1 MAGSQSGGSVNR
13 PPTGSVQHSP
23 PRALQAPLPA
33 AELEVQEFE
42 QADDDTGLEA
52 AGSRTASSV
61 RSQNN
66 AAEAGELQLP

>member
-1 MAGSQSGGSVNR
+1 M
-13 PPTGSVQHSP
+13 QHSP

-42 QADDDTGLEA
+42 KADDATGLEA
-52 AGSRTASSV
+52 AVSRTASSV

-66 AAEAGELQLP
+66 PAEAGELQLPCNLSES